1 MKKNKNEN
9 CLNCIFLDKVNRCCS
24 IEEDNEFQYD
34 YELEATWCT
43 SYEKEIS
50 YPINLISAKDIRRI
64 YED

>member
-1 MKKNKNEN
+1 MKKNETEN

-24 IEEDNEFQYD
+24 IEEDKEFQYV
-34 YELEATWCT
+34 YELIATWCT

-50 YPINLISAKDIRRI
+50 YPINLVSAKDIRRI

>member
-24 IEEDNEFQYD
+24 IEENNEFQYD

-43 SYEKEIS
+43 SYKKKLVIQ
-50 YPINLISAKDIRRI
+50 LI
-64 YED
+64 

>member
-1 MKKNKNEN
+1 MKKNETEN

-24 IEEDNEFQYD
+24 IEEDKEFQYD
-34 YELEATWCT
+34 YELIATWRT

-50 YPINLISAKDIRRI
+50 YPINLVSAKDIRRI

>member
-1 MKKNKNEN
+1 MKKNKTEN

-24 IEEDNEFQYD
+24 IEEDKEFQYD
-34 YELEATWCT
+34 YELIATWCT
-43 SYEKEIS
+43 SYKKEIS